1 MDKEFDDNE
10 VIELTDEDLEK
21 AVGGYSGNPSGL
33 NGICFKI
40 RIMKKIWI
48 WLLALTAL
56 AFTACQNNES
66 KDTLTPAEKKLMA
79 ADSAARH
86 AIFSFD
92 RHIFYQG
99 DPKRAD
105 FLVDSLKHIVDSMEK
120 CGDLTGLVADELR
133 GELYMFT
140 LRDGS
145 EEIFNKVIA
154 QEIPT
159 DIQQWHYKAAGNF
172 LAYNL
177 YMRHNYE
184 GFLRVAVPLIAWMDS
199 LDNDSWKKKM
209 SQLSPYYEEGNHST
223 WGQKMNLYSLLGCC
237 YLKLEQR
244 DKAKEVLKQFDTY
257 SREVLAEDSTRIS
270 PLFVNTYARV
280 KDAYVRV
287 KDWDEVVKWLDILDT
302 LGYLYGQQDPESNI
316 LKIYNI
322 YGHLD
327 DALKLWILND
337 MDSAAVEYD
346 KFIKDAYGDLNAL
359 IQSNDQYLMPA
370 GRYAEAAEHYD
381 YLDYFVDK
389 PWLEELSAY
398 YFPKLR
404 ANYYAGRKDT
414 ALRVAM
420 QIADL
425 FDSAFYWQKK
435 SQMAEMATIY
445 DTQGKEMEIA
455 RQQAKLSKQRLV
467 GAIVALL
474 LLSAFF
480 LIYSWYRRRA
490 QKRLATAHSQLQEAY
505 DKLEETTAAKERIE
519 SELRIARDIQMSM
532 VPSLFPEYEGLDM
545 FAAMTPAKEVGGDLY
560 GYVLQGDALY
570 FCVGDVSGK
579 GVPASLFMA
588 QSARLFRTLASE
600 GMMPAD
606 IAVRMNNALA
616 ENNDTGMFVTMFIG
630 LLDLKT
636 GHLDYCNCG
645 HNAPILDGLF
655 LKMQYENQPLGLWE
669 DDPFYG
675 ESIDDIRGKQMLVYT
690 DGLNE
695 AENPQQELLGNDRLL
710 ELMADHSLTSRQ
722 VIEKLLNA
730 VEEHRAGADPNDD
743 LTLMC
748 LSIS

>member
-1 MDKEFDDNE
+1 
-10 VIELTDEDLEK
+10 
-21 AVGGYSGNPSGL
+21 
-33 NGICFKI
+33 
-40 RIMKKIWI
+40 MKKKYLIGFFVV
-48 WLLALTAL
+48 AAL
-56 AFTACQNNES
+56 ACFSCQNKES
-66 KDTLTPAEKKLMA
+66 KESLTPAEKKLMA
-79 ADSAARH
+79 ADSVARR
-86 AIFSFD
+86 AIYSVD
-92 RHIFYQG
+92 RHVFYQG
-99 DPKRAD
+99 DPKRTD
-105 FLVDSLKHIVDSMEK
+105 FVVDSLKGIVDSMEK
-120 CGDLTGLVADELR
+120 CGDLTELVADELR
-133 GELYMFT
+133 GELY
-140 LRDGS
+140 LQAVRHDRA
-145 EEIFNKVIA
+145 EESFSRA
-154 QEIPT
+154 WAHEIPK
-159 DIQQWHYKAAGNF
+159 DIQQWHYKAAGNY
-172 LAYNL
+172 LAYRL

-199 LDNDSWKKKM
+199 LDNNGSWNKKM
-209 SQLSPYYEEGNHST
+209 SQLSPANKGGTRET
-223 WGQKMNLYSLLGCC
+223 WCQKMNLYSLLGCC
-237 YLKLEQR
+237 YLKLEQP
-244 DKAKEVLKQFDTY
+244 DKAKEVLEKFDSY
-257 SREVLAEDSTRIS
+257 SRRVLAEDSSRID
-270 PLFVNTYARV
+270 PIFVNTYARV

-287 KDWDEVVKWLDILDT
+287 KDWEEVSKWLSIIDT
-302 LGYLYGQQDPESNI
+302 LGYLYGKKDPESPI
-316 LKIYNI
+316 LKVYDV

-327 DALKLWILND
+327 DAIQLWIHGD
-337 MDSAAVEYD
+337 EDSAAKEFEIFD
-346 KFIKDAYGDLNAL
+346 SLSCNDLNAI
-359 IQSNDQYLMPA
+359 IQANDYLMPA
-370 GRYAEAAEHYD
+370 GRYEDAADRYD
-381 YLDYFVDK
+381 YLDYFVNK

-398 YFPKLR
+398 YYPKLR

-455 RQQAKLSKQRLV
+455 RQQAKLSKQRLI

-474 LLSAFF
+474 LLTTFF

-490 QKRLATAHSQLQEAY
+490 QKRLAVAHSQLQEAY
-505 DKLEETTAAKERIE
+505 DQLEETTAAKERIE

-560 GYVLQGDALY
+560 GYVLQGDTLY

-616 ENNDTGMFVTMFIG
+616 ENNETGMFVTMFIG
-630 LLDLKT
+630 LLNLKT

-645 HNAPILDGLF
+645 HNAPVIDGQF

-675 ESIDDIRGKQMLVYT
+675 ESIDDIRGKQLLVYT

-695 AENPQQELLGNDRLL
+695 AENRQQELLGNARLL
-710 ELMADHSLTSRQ
+710 ELMADTKSLTSQQ
-722 VIEKLLNA
+722 VIEKLMNA

-748 LSIS
+748 LSIHNS

>member
-1 MDKEFDDNE
+1 
-10 VIELTDEDLEK
+10 
-21 AVGGYSGNPSGL
+21 
-33 NGICFKI
+33 
-40 RIMKKIWI
+40 MKKVWI

-56 AFTACQNNES
+56 VFSSCQNNES
-66 KDTLTPAEKKLMA
+66 KETLSPAEKKLMA
-79 ADSAARH
+79 ADSVARR

-92 RHIFYQG
+92 RRIFYQG

-105 FLVDSLKHIVDSMEK
+105 FLVDSLKSIVDSMEK

-133 GELYMFT
+133 GELYQYF
-140 LRDGS
+140 LRTNQA
-145 EEIFNKVIA
+145 EECFSHA
-154 QEIPT
+154 WAHEAPT

-172 LAYNL
+172 LAYQL

-184 GFLRVAVPLIAWMDS
+184 GFLRVGVPLISWMDS
-199 LDNDSWKKKM
+199 LDFDSWKKKM
-209 SQLSPYYEEGNHST
+209 NQLAPYYENGSYST

-257 SREVLAEDSTRIS
+257 SREVLAEDSSRIS

-287 KDWDEVVKWLDILDT
+287 KDWNEVARWLDIVDT
-302 LGYLYGQQDPESNI
+302 LVHLYGQKEPESDI

-327 DALKLWILND
+327 HALKLWILKD

-346 KFIKDAYGDLNAL
+346 MFIKDAYGDLNAM
-359 IQSNDQYLMPA
+359 IQSCDQYLMPA
-370 GRYAEAAEHYD
+370 KQYEEAAEHYD
-381 YLDYFVDK
+381 YLDRFVDK
-389 PWLEELSAY
+389 PWLEEISAY

-455 RQQAKLSKQRLV
+455 RQQAKLSKQRLI

-490 QKRLATAHSQLQEAY
+490 QKRLAAAHEQLKVAY
-505 DKLEETTAAKERIE
+505 DQLEETTAAKERIE

-616 ENNDTGMFVTMFIG
+616 ENNETGMFVTMFIG
-630 LLDLKT
+630 LLNLKT
-636 GHLDYCNCG
+636 CHLDYCNCG
-645 HNAPILDGLF
+645 HNAPVIDGQF
-655 LKMQYENQPLGLWE
+655 MKMQYENQPLGLWE

-675 ESIDDIRGKQMLVYT
+675 ESLDDIRGKQLLVYT

-695 AENPQQELLGNDRLL
+695 AENPQQELLGNAKLQ
-710 ELMADHSLTSRQ
+710 ELMADTKTLTSRQ
-722 VIEKLLNA
+722 VIEKLMNA
-730 VEEHRAGADPNDD
+730 VEEHRAGTNPNDD

-748 LSIS
+748 LSIHNS

>member
-1 MDKEFDDNE
+1 
-10 VIELTDEDLEK
+10 
-21 AVGGYSGNPSGL
+21 
-33 NGICFKI
+33 
-40 RIMKKIWI
+40 MKKVWI
-48 WLLALTAL
+48 CLLALMAL
-56 AFTACQNNES
+56 AFTSCRNNES
-66 KDTLTPAEKKLMA
+66 KETLTPAEKKLMA
-79 ADSAARH
+79 ADSAARRN
-86 AIFSFD
+86 IFSFD
-92 RHIFYQG
+92 RRIFYQG
-99 DPKRAD
+99 EPKRAD
-105 FLVDSLKHIVDSMEK
+105 FLVDSLKGIVDSMEK
-120 CGDLTGLVADELR
+120 CGDLTELVADELR

-140 LRDGS
+140 IRDGA
-145 EEIFNKVIA
+145 EESFNKVMA
-154 QEIPT
+154 KAPPT
-159 DIQQWHYKAAGNF
+159 DIQQWHYKTAGNY
-172 LAYNL
+172 LAYQL

-209 SQLSPYYEEGNHST
+209 NQLSPYYEDGSYST

-257 SREVLAEDSTRIS
+257 SREVLAEDSSRIS

-287 KDWDEVVKWLDILDT
+287 KDWDEVARWLDIVDSLVN
-302 LGYLYGQQDPESNI
+302 LYGQKEPESDI
-316 LKIYNI
+316 LKIYNV

-327 DALKLWILND
+327 DALKLWILKD

-346 KFIKDAYGDLNAL
+346 KFIKDASSDLNAI
-359 IQSNDQYLMPA
+359 IQANDQYLMPA
-370 GRYAEAAEHYD
+370 ERYAEAAEHYD
-381 YLDYFVDK
+381 YLDRFVDK

-455 RQQAKLSKQRLV
+455 RQQAKLSKQRLIGSV
-467 GAIVALL
+467 VALL
-474 LLSAFF
+474 LLSVFF
-480 LIYSWYRRRA
+480 IIYSWYRRRA
-490 QKRLATAHSQLQEAY
+490 QKRLAEAHKQLQEAY
-505 DKLEETTAAKERIE
+505 DQLEETTAAKERIE

-532 VPSLFPEYEGLDM
+532 VPSLFPMYEGLDM

-560 GYVLQGDALY
+560 GYVLQGDILY

-588 QSARLFRTLASE
+588 QSARLFRTIAAE

-606 IAVRMNNALA
+606 IAVRMNNALS
-616 ENNDTGMFVTMFIG
+616 ENNDTAMFVTIFIG
-630 LLDLKT
+630 RIDLKS

-645 HNAPILDGLF
+645 HNAPVIDGQF
-655 LKMQYENQPLGLWE
+655 LKMKYANQPLGILE
-669 DDPFYG
+669 DIPFNG
-675 ESIDDIRGKQMLVYT
+675 ESIDDMFGKQLLVYT

-695 AENPQQELLGNDRLL
+695 AENLQQELLGNDRLL
-710 ELMADHSLTSRQ
+710 ELMAEAKSLNSRQ
-722 VIEKLLNA
+722 VIEKLMHA
-730 VEEHRAGADPNDD
+730 VEEHRAGANPNDD

-748 LSIS
+748 ISIHKS

>member
-1 MDKEFDDNE
+1 MSIKRCFWIFALVALVFASCRNSESNE
-10 VIELTDEDLEK
+10 
-21 AVGGYSGNPSGL
+21 
-33 NGICFKI
+33 
-40 RIMKKIWI
+40 
-48 WLLALTAL
+48 
-56 AFTACQNNES
+56 
-66 KDTLTPAEKKLMA
+66 TLSPAEKRLMD
-79 ADSAARH
+79 ADSAARR

-92 RHIFYQG
+92 RNIFWQG

-105 FLVDSLKHIVDSMEK
+105 FIVDSLKNMVDSLEK
-120 CGDLTGLVADELR
+120 RGDLTELAADELR

-140 LRDGS
+140 LRS
-145 EEIFNKVIA
+145 TQAEESFSQALGNSP
-154 QEIPT
+154 PT

-172 LAYNL
+172 LAYQL

-199 LDNDSWKKKM
+199 LDTDSWTKNM
-209 SQLSPYYEEGNHST
+209 SQLSPYYEDGSHST
-223 WGQKMNLYSLLGCC
+223 WGQRMNLYSLLGCC

-244 DKAKEVLKQFDTY
+244 DKAKEVLNQFDTY
-257 SREVLAEDSTRIS
+257 SRKVLAEDSSRIS

-287 KDWDEVVKWLDILDT
+287 KDWEEVSRWLCILDT
-302 LGYLYGQQDPESNI
+302 LVYLYGVKEPESEI

-327 DALKLWILND
+327 DALQLWIQGEA
-337 MDSAAVEYD
+337 DSAAVEYAM
-346 KFIKDAYGDLNAL
+346 FIKDASNDLNAI
-359 IQSNDQYLMPA
+359 IQANDQYLMPA
-370 GRYAEAAEHYD
+370 ERYEEAAEHYD
-381 YLDYFVDK
+381 YLDYFIDK
-389 PWLEELSAY
+389 PWLEEISAY

-414 ALRVAM
+414 ALKVAM

-425 FDSAFYWQKK
+425 FDSAYLWQKK

-455 RQQAKLSKQRLV
+455 RQQAKLSKQRLIGV
-467 GAIVALL
+467 LVALL

-490 QKRLATAHSQLQEAY
+490 QKRLATAHEQLKAAY
-505 DKLEETTAAKERIE
+505 DQLEETTAAKERIE

-560 GYVLQGDALY
+560 GYVLQGDILY

-600 GMMPAD
+600 NMVPAD

-616 ENNDTGMFVTMFIG
+616 ENNETGMFVTMFIG
-630 LLDLKT
+630 QLNLKT

-645 HNAPILDGLF
+645 HNAPVLDGEF

-675 ESIDDIRGKQMLVYT
+675 ESIDDIRNKQLLVYS

-695 AENPQQELLGNDRLL
+695 AENPQQELLGNARLL
-710 ELMADHSLTSRQ
+710 ELMDSAKSLSSQQ
-722 VIEKLLNA
+722 VIKKLMNA

-743 LTLMC
+743 LTLLC
-748 LSIS
+748 LTVRG